1 MSGRVVVTGVGA
13 EPLDPGAL
21 LASVEDPA
29 AGAAVSFVGRV
40 RDHDGGRTV
49 TALEYHEHP
58 SAATVVAGI
67 AEEIAARDGVVAV
80 SVVHRTGLLDIGGIA
95 IVAAVSAAHR
105 SEAFIACTDL
115 VDEVKRRLPVWK
127 RQVFD
132 DDTDEWV
139 GSA

>member
-1 MSGRVVVTGVGA
+1 M
-13 EPLDPGAL
+13 
-21 LASVEDPA
+21 
-29 AGAAVSFVGRV
+29 
-40 RDHDGGRTV
+40 
-49 TALEYHEHP
+49 
-58 SAATVVAGI
+58 
-67 AEEIAARDGVVAV
+67 

-105 SEAFIACTDL
+105 AEAFIACTDL

>member
-1 MSGRVVVTGVGA
+1 MTGRVMTTGVSA
-13 EPLDPGAL
+13 QPLDPEAL
-21 LASVEDPA
+21 LASVDDPA
-29 AGAAVSFVGRV
+29 GGAAVCFVGRV

-58 SAATVVAGI
+58 SAAGVVAGI
-67 AEEIAARDGVVAV
+67 AQEIAARDGVLAV
-80 SVVHRTGLLDIGGIA
+80 SVVHRTGLLGVGQIA

-105 SEAFIACTDL
+105 AEAFTACSDL
-115 VDEVKRRLPVWK
+115 VDEVKHRLPVWK